1 MLQLGSTVLHI
12 TNTAPGC
19 IAAATP
25 PLPNSRSSVCAAF
38 TTTDTTTRQAAASA
52 AALGAGGAA
61 VAREVLGG
69 AGAHVEHLH
78 GQAGAPQRPRHAA
91 PHGAQADQAHG
102 VLRRVQAVSFACWCG
117 QCRPQLPRDNRGM
130 RSRDDPP
137 AAASDDSFASLF
149 DFLPIG
155 AYRAQPDGRLLRANA
170 ALVRLNDC
178 ASEDELHAR
187 ARSIDSDWYV
197 DSTRR
202 DQFRALLFRDGQV
215 RAFVSQVRLLVSR
228 RLIWVSETA
237 HLVHDAQ
244 GRLLYYEGTVEE
256 VTERIEAA
264 AALQRSEQQLR
275 EIAARVPGVVY
286 RLRVGHDGTRRF
298 TFVSEGVQALY
309 GVRPE
314 DVLANGELLRSFDHP
329 ADHLRVSLET
339 EASRRSGRPV
349 QTEFRIVLTDGTQKW
364 VQLAAS
370 SVASDAQGHIRV
382 GVMMDISARKQAELA
397 LRGSEERWTL
407 ALDSLGDGVW
417 DWDIARGR
425 EVVSARL
432 LEMYGLRREAHGD
445 RPEALDALTHPDDRA
460 QMQAD
465 REAHFSGRTASYMNE
480 HRMRCSDGRWKWI
493 LSRGMVIERDAAG
506 QPLRMIGTHTDI
518 SARKEAEAL
527 RQERDRS
534 AAAQKAQSAFL
545 SRVSHELRTPMNAI
559 IGFAQL
565 LEMDQAGNER
575 QRAWVQTIL
584 DSGRHLLA
592 LVNDL
597 LDLSSARDRPA
608 AVHAHRRRP
617 GAAAARG
624 LGHARRRGAC
634 CRAALRRRAAGR
646 ALVGAG
652 RPDAAEAGG
661 EQPAVQRHQVQP
673 PRRPGAGGRCAL
685 RRRRHA
691 QHQRHRAGH
700 GRGAAGTAVHALRAR
715 WRAALAGGRH
725 RPRAGAGQATGGGD
739 GRRHHRAQQAGSGLG
754 VQRDAEDRRGRCRVA
769 RAGRAARAARA
780 TRATQRARPQRCS
793 NLNTATLARRLGQR
807 RTTRP
812 ACRPKL
818 SVICRPLLRA
828 STSKS
833 A

>member
-1 MLQLGSTVLHI
+1 
-12 TNTAPGC
+12 
-19 IAAATP
+19 
-25 PLPNSRSSVCAAF
+25 
-38 TTTDTTTRQAAASA
+38 
-52 AALGAGGAA
+52 
-61 VAREVLGG
+61 
-69 AGAHVEHLH
+69 
-78 GQAGAPQRPRHAA
+78 
-91 PHGAQADQAHG
+91 
-102 VLRRVQAVSFACWCG
+102 
-117 QCRPQLPRDNRGM
+117 M

-137 AAASDDSFASLF
+137 AAALDDSFASLF

-187 ARSIDSDWYV
+187 AQSIDSDWYV
-197 DSTRR
+197 DPARR

-286 RLRVGHDGTRRF
+286 RLHVAPDGTRRF

-314 DVLANGELLRSFDHP
+314 DVLADGELLRSFDHP

-339 EASRRSGRPV
+339 EASRRSGQPV
-349 QTEFRIVLTDGTQKW
+349 QTEFRIVLADGTQKW

-432 LEMYGLRREAHGD
+432 LEMYGLTREAHRD

-527 RQERDRS
+527 RQERDRG

-584 DSGRHLLA
+584 ESGRHLLA

-597 LDLSSARDRPA
+597 LDLSSAETGQLQFTRTAVDLAQLLREAWAMHAAEAHAAGLRFVDALPA
-608 AVHAHRRRP
+608 EPLSVQGDPTRLKQVASNLLSNAIKYNRP
-617 GAAAARG
+617 GG
-624 LGHARRRGAC
+624 QV
-634 CRAALRRRAAGR
+634 
-646 ALVGAG
+646 LVGA
-652 RPDAAEAGG
+652 
-661 EQPAVQRHQVQP
+661 
-673 PRRPGAGGRCAL
+673 
-685 RRRRHA
+685 
-691 QHQRHRAGH
+691 
-700 GRGAAGTAVHALRAR
+700 AR
-715 WRAALAGGRH
+715 FGDVVTLSVSDTGQGMDTLQLARLFT
-725 RPRAGAGQATGGGD
+725 PFERAGAQHSPVAGTGLGLALAKQLVEAMGGAITVHSKPGQGSVFSVTLKTGVAD
-739 GRRHHRAQQAGSGLG
+739 AGSQGP
-754 VQRDAEDRRGRCRVA
+754 AEPPDIS
-769 RAGRAARAARA
+769 AAR
-780 TRATQRARPQRCS
+780 
-793 NLNTATLARRLGQR
+793 
-807 RTTRP
+807 
-812 ACRPKL
+812 
-818 SVICRPLLRA
+818 I
-828 STSKS
+828 
-833 A
+833 